1 MSKRW
6 QEVHVRLHYSFN
18 LLPLIVSFSL
28 YLDLFCHESLSKQF
42 CSLFTQ
48 VWIQSA
54 SFLLKSD
61 SSGHLFRPE
70 AARCWSQFRVL
81 SQREIW
87 LVKQHLCSDW
97 LWSVWTD
104 EMCASDCSEW
114 CWLNP
119 SLHFPINSDW
129 PCDLY
134 DLSLFSFL
142 FFFFSVPSSPLSVI
156 THERGNYAFCHFAVV
171 QLCVSAVQALSPT
184 PSLCPAFPVTC
195 PAPSRAAAN
204 HAPSPLSSQDLHSFC
219 RSSCKN
225 RDAVL
230 IREADN
236 PFDRYFNRYSPITG
250 NSSVAVRSKFIFKGV
265 SSTMDT
271 EKLNFIQTRRQDH
284 WRIIHSVVE
293 ITF

>member
-1 MSKRW
+1 MNPS
-6 QEVHVRLHYSFN
+6 LNSSALYSLRFG
-18 LLPLIVSFSL
+18 FSQHH
-28 YLDLFCHESLSKQF
+28 F
-42 CSLFTQ
+42 
-48 VWIQSA
+48 
-54 SFLLKSD
+54 
-61 SSGHLFRPE
+61 
-70 AARCWSQFRVL
+70 CWSQTR
-81 SQREIW
+81 
-87 LVKQHLCSDW
+87 LVTCSDQKRHDVDHSFGFCPSVKSDW
-97 LWSVWTD
+97 LNSICALIGCDRCGQMKCV
-104 EMCASDCSEW
+104 ASDCSEW